1 MGRIIYDFSKLRGR
15 IVEKFG
21 TQVAYAEHKGW
32 SPQALN
38 RKLQNAVR
46 FMPSDIDDM
55 CEDLDIEVRDI
66 GEFFFTKKV
75 Q

>member
-1 MGRIIYDFSKLRGR
+1 MTRIVYDFSKLKGR

-21 TQVAYAEHKGW
+21 SQAAYAEYKGW

-46 FMPSDIDDM
+46 FMPSGDTTFP
-55 CEDLDIEVRDI
+55 L
-66 GEFFFTKKV
+66 GKF
-75 Q
+75 